1 MRNPTLRR
9 SIAAGA
15 AATLALGLAA
25 CGDDNGSGNG
35 DDDDDTITLYS
46 GRDEELIQ
54 PLVDQFED
62 AHDIDVEVF
71 YYDTAEAASLLL
83 EEGDG
88 TNADLFLA
96 QDAGALGAV
105 SKSGMFAELSDDLV
119 EGVDPRFKAE
129 DDSWVGLSGRSRVL
143 IYNTDEIEGTD
154 IPDSVWDLADP
165 EWSSQVGI
173 APLNASF
180 QSFVTALR
188 VDDGDEATQEWLNA
202 FDENDAPIRENN
214 GGIVDDVIEG
224 QIPAG
229 LVNHYYIF
237 ERVKEAGA
245 DLADFEGQMHYFT
258 DGDPGALVN
267 TAGIGVLDH
276 ASDNDNVNEFVSYLL
291 SEEAQTY
298 FLEETHEY
306 PVIEGM
312 EGPENQP
319 SMEELDAPE
328 IDLNDLDDLETTVQL
343 IQEAGLA

>member
-9 SIAAGA
+9 SIAASA

-25 CGDDNGSGNG
+25 CGDDNGSNG
-35 DDDDDTITLYS
+35 DEDDETITLYS

-62 AHDIDVEVF
+62 ETGTEVEVF
-71 YYDTAEAASLLL
+71 YYDTAEAASLLI

-88 TNADLFLA
+88 TSADLYLS

-105 SKSGMFAELSDDLV
+105 SKEGMFAQLDSDLV
-119 EGVDPRFKAE
+119 EDVDPRFKAE

-154 IPDSVWDLADP
+154 LPDSVWDLADP
-165 EWSSQVGI
+165 EWSTQVGI
-173 APLNASF
+173 APLNGSF
-180 QSFVTALR
+180 QAFVTALR
-188 VDDGDEATQEWLNA
+188 VDSGDEATLDWLDA
-202 FDENDAPIRENN
+202 FEENDAPIRENN
-214 GGIVDDVIEG
+214 GGIVDDVIQGE
-224 QIPAG
+224 IPAG

-237 ERVKEAGA
+237 ERVEEAGA

-267 TAGIGVLDH
+267 TTGIGVLDH
-276 ASDNDNVNEFVSYLL
+276 ASDNDNVTEFVSYLL
-291 SEEAQTY
+291 GEEAQTY

-319 SMEELDAPE
+319 TLEELDAPE